1 MLCQRC
7 GRTICPACQTQAAVG
22 FHCPECVAEARP
34 ATRNIVSGARLRR
47 VVGGRTSVTN
57 GLLIAIGS
65 LFVLDFFLGGRLI
78 DWFAYYVPYTDSEPW
93 RLVTAIF
100 MHQGIMHILFNGYS
114 IWVLGTL
121 MERVMG
127 PGRFLALFLISGLA
141 GSLGVMLLNPN
152 GLVVGASGAVFG
164 LFGALF
170 VMNRGFGGSNVSLLA
185 IVGINLVMGFIIPGV
200 AWQAHVGGLIG
211 GLIAAPLLMGS
222 KR

>member
-1 MLCQRC
+1 M
-7 GRTICPACQTQAAVG
+7 
-22 FHCPECVAEARP
+22 
-34 ATRNIVSGARLRR
+34 
-47 VVGGRTSVTN
+47 TN

-100 MHQGIMHILFNGYS
+100 MHQGVMHILFNGYS